1 MGLIIGPISG
11 FLGTFFNLSNFC
23 LIIFDF
29 QELEKMEMWM
39 TMKETYKYC
48 NAFAL
53 AVIGRATDAGELLDC
68 NGEAFTGVKELVNE
82 LLRVETLK
90 NKPKLVNI
98 RACLDGNY

>member
-1 MGLIIGPISG
+1 
-11 FLGTFFNLSNFC
+11 
-23 LIIFDF
+23 
-29 QELEKMEMWM
+29 M

-68 NGEAFTGVKELVNE
+68 NGEAFTSVKELVTE